1 MNNLLII
8 DLNKSNIADL
18 KQKLSEKFKMSN
30 LDPVSHYLGLEIQRD
45 RTNKIIRLN
54 QKIYLKKILANLNM
68 IELRKASNSMNSSL
82 VLELASNDFIV
93 EDFDKVRYQ
102 FVVNS
107 LMYLMLRTRSNIAFA
122 ISQVSR
128 FATNSTQVH

>member
-1 MNNLLII
+1 MNDLLII
-8 DLNKSNIADL
+8 DLNKSSIVDL
-18 KQKLSEKFKMSN
+18 KQKLFEKFKMSN
-30 LDPVSHYLGLEIQRD
+30 FDFVSHYLRLEIQRD
-45 RTNKIIRLN
+45 RIIKIIRLN

-68 IELRKASNSMNSSL
+68 IELRKANNSMNSSF

-93 EDFDKVRYQ
+93 EDFNKVRYQ
-102 FVVNS
+102 FVVSS